1 MKPVVVPV
9 ASLVALG
16 VGVGLAGLAIGAPS
30 TPSSSPAP
38 SPAPSGAPSG
48 PPVTTPPPVS
58 AGAIPA
64 GAPVEPESEED
75 GSEVEAPPPSPIPV
89 RPPNAHVKVPFEDGM
104 FRLPGGKFT
113 QGSAGTTA
121 AGAGASNERPAHL
134 VTLEPFWI
142 DYTEVTVGA
151 YRACVTAKSCARP
164 PRSSAACTFDRGDAN
179 LPVSC
184 VHWADADTFCRY
196 AGKRLPSE
204 SEWEFSARGTT
215 AVRFPWGGA
224 GGNCSAATTLIHEAT
239 GRSCSPEGPKEV
251 GAHPSGASLFGVLDL
266 SGNVEE
272 WTRDYYTPTVG
283 SGSAP
288 LSGASHVLR
297 GGGWLSP
304 PSQSRTTS
312 RNWGSALEAGPNVGF
327 RCAKDARDAKTK

>member
-1 MKPVVVPV
+1 VKPLVP
-9 ASLVALG
+9 ALALAAACAL
-16 VGVGLAGLAIGAPS
+16 GVGLAGLALGAP
-30 TPSSSPAP
+30 TTAPPAP
-38 SPAPSGAPSG
+38 SASAASAP
-48 PPVTTPPPVS
+48 TS

-64 GAPVEPESEED
+64 GAPVEPESEDD

-113 QGSAGTTA
+113 QGSNATGP
-121 AGAGASNERPAHL
+121 GPSNERPAHL
-134 VTLEPFWI
+134 VTLAPFWI

-164 PRSSAACTFDRGDAN
+164 ARSSAACTYDKNDAN

-184 VHWADADTFCRY
+184 VHWADADAFCRY

-215 AVRFPWGGA
+215 AVHFPWGGA

-239 GRSCSPEGPKEV
+239 GKSCSPEGPKDV

-272 WTRDYYTPTVG
+272 WTRDWYTPTAAFG
-283 SGSAP
+283 SGAAP

-297 GGGWLSP
+297 GGGWMSP
-304 PSQSRTTS
+304 PSQSRTVS
-312 RNWGSALEAGPNVGF
+312 RNWGSTVEAGPNVGF
-327 RCAKDARDAKTK
+327 RCAKDAKDGKPR